1 MLRYITELQFDDIE
15 VDFANAIPIIVN
27 DQSQNFDFRQIDK
40 LKEKEKIAEVASMMG
55 VRATF
60 EDEVRFG
67 DLDKGLFNTSVKWSI
82 NQYAILTNIGFMRF
96 GKDGVFD
103 APYQT
108 IYLKQL
114 HFEATSN
121 HMEGHSHLLSIYN

>member
-108 IYLKQL
+108 IYLK
-114 HFEATSN
+114 
-121 HMEGHSHLLSIYN
+121 